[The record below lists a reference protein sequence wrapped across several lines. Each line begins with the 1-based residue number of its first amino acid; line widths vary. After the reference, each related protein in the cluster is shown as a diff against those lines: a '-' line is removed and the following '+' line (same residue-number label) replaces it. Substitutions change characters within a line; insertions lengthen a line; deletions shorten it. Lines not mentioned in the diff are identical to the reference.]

1 MYQNWTA
8 LLINNDDYRQYMVS
22 EIDGDYMDDIILN
35 AGSVLY
41 YISEWLMNQL
51 TKVKK
56 NVKNNEISNILSK
69 NRATQSDSQD
79 DATESLPNYVFQKRE
94 VQEGKLIWAL
104 PAFFHFVWC
113 VIYAIFITNISDC
126 DKFGLIRDKYSKRY
140 KKWWYILSK

>member
-1 MYQNWTA
+1 
-8 LLINNDDYRQYMVS
+8 MVS

-94 VQEGKLIWAL
+94 VQEGKLI
-104 PAFFHFVWC
+104 
-113 VIYAIFITNISDC
+113 
-126 DKFGLIRDKYSKRY
+126 
-140 KKWWYILSK
+140 